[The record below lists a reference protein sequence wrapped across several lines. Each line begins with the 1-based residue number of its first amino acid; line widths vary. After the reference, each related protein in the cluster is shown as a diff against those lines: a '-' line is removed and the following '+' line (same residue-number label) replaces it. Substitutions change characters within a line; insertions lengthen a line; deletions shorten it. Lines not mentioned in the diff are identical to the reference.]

1 MEEGVIYFILSSLS
15 FVLAVTSAFFA
26 WIAMKRGLTYTTLTA
41 TVWTLAILG
50 ISRVWHTAEEFLE
63 LTEKYG
69 EGIEMVEYGLIILA
83 YSVFVWAL
91 IKSMKIETK

>member
-1 MEEGVIYFILSSLS
+1 MEEEILYFTLSALS

-26 WIAMKRGLTYTTLTA
+26 WVAMKRGLTYTVLSA

-50 ISRVWHTAEEFLE
+50 VSRVWHTMEEIFSLK
-63 LTEKYG
+63 EKYG
-69 EGIEMVEYGLIILA
+69 EGMEMIEYILIILA

-91 IKSMKIETK
+91 VKSLKVETK

>member
-1 MEEGVIYFILSSLS
+1 MEEGIFYFILSSLS

-26 WIAMKRGLTYTTLTA
+26 WVAMRRGLTYTVLSA

-50 ISRVWHTAEEFLE
+50 VSRIWHTLEEIFTLK
-63 LTEKYG
+63 EKWG
-69 EGIEMVEYGLIILA
+69 EEVEMVEYILIIIA

-91 IKSMKIETK
+91 AKSLKVETK